1 MTNLA
6 YIDTLPETTI
16 LFIHGW
22 PLNSTMWWSQINGLE
37 HAARL
42 IAPDLRGF
50 GQSGTTSEAHDI
62 GRYADDLQELLQALG
77 HREPVVLCGM
87 SMGGYIAFEFYR
99 RYPEMVRGLILT
111 ATRAQPDDADG
122 KQNRNEA
129 IKRVRQYGVNSITS
143 TLPRKLLAPNNMQ
156 RNSPLMT
163 SLREML
169 GSNSVDGV
177 ANALGAMR
185 DRVDNRPILPYIN
198 VPTLVIHGDQDKL
211 VPVREAITMSDQI
224 RNAEMVILPDA
235 GHLVNMEQ
243 PQMWNESA
251 ERFLARV

>member
-22 PLNSTMWWSQINGLE
+22 PLNSTMWWSQINGLD
-37 HAARL
+37 HVARL

-50 GQSGTTSEAHDI
+50 GQSPTTAGEHDI
-62 GRYADDLQELLQALG
+62 GRYSDDLHELLQALG
-77 HREPVVLCGM
+77 HRDPVVLCGM
-87 SMGGYIAFEFYR
+87 SMGGYVAFEFYR

-111 ATRAQPDDADG
+111 ATRAQPDNEGG
-122 KQNRNEA
+122 KRGRDEA
-129 IKRVRQYGVNSITS
+129 IRRVRQHGVNAITS

-163 SLREML
+163 ALREML
-169 GSNSVDGV
+169 NANSVDGI
-177 ANALGAMR
+177 ANALAAMR
-185 DRVDNRPILPYIN
+185 DRVDNRPILPYID
-198 VPTLVIHGDQDKL
+198 VPTLVIHGDQDKI
-211 VPVREAITMSDQI
+211 VPVREAIEVADKI
-224 RNAEMVILPDA
+224 RHAEMLVLPDA

-243 PQMWNESA
+243 PQLWNEA
-251 ERFLARV
+251 VERFLSRI